1 VGTIVVGV
9 DGSPGA
15 DEALR
20 FALREA
26 SLRGDTV
33 KAVLVWS
40 LPVVDVPSGMLPSL
54 SEDLRNDAEAVL
66 EEAVA
71 RVDGA
76 AEVPV
81 ERVTLEGPPARML
94 IEAARGADLLVVG
107 TRGRGGFKGLLLGSV
122 SQQVLHHAPCP
133 VVVVPKRET

>member
-1 VGTIVVGV
+1 MGTIVVGV
-9 DGSPGA
+9 DGSPSA

-26 SLRGDTV
+26 SLRDATV

-54 SEDLRNDAEAVL
+54 YEDMQRDAEAVL

-71 RVDGA
+71 RAGGA
-76 AEVPV
+76 AAPV

-94 IEAARGADLLVVG
+94 LEAAKGADLLVVG

-122 SQQVLHHAPCP
+122 SQQCLHHAPCP
-133 VVVVPKRET
+133 VVVVPKREA